1 MMTERR
7 GFHKLALAFVQSA
20 PTLVVAYLL
29 SFVKETEIHF
39 NTMLYLYMLHYVA
52 FYFSDYNH
60 DFFKRG
66 QLSDLMETLKYSLFF
81 ALSISFSS
89 FLLEEKFSISRRG
102 MVYFLLLSA
111 LLLYLENY
119 VIRKYWR
126 RFYYKLKGSHKILLI
141 TATSRIDK
149 VLERLLLS
157 NDSGGELVAVSVLDR
172 PEFRHEKVRVV
183 AEKDLMAYATHEV
196 VDEVFINLPSEKY
209 DIGEFVSK
217 FETMG
222 IDVTV
227 NLNAFDLN
235 FAGNKRIREVAGLN
249 VVTFSTN
256 FYKPSHVTAKRVID
270 ICGSLVGLL
279 ICGLVA
285 IVLVPLIRKDGGP
298 AIFAQKRVGK
308 NGRYF
313 KFYKFRS
320 MYVDAEER
328 KKELMAQNTMKGGMF
343 KMDNDPRI
351 TPIGRFIR
359 KTSLDELPQ
368 FYNVLK
374 GDMSLVGTR
383 PPTVDEYE
391 QYTPEQKRRLS
402 FKPGITGLWQVS
414 GRSEITDFDEVVR
427 LDVSYIDGWTIWSD
441 IKILLKTIK
450 VVFKRDGAK

>member
-149 VLERLLLS
+149 VLDRLLLS

-172 PEFRHEKVRVV
+172 PDFRHEKVRVV

-279 ICGLVA
+279 ICGLVG

-328 KKELMAQNTMKGGMF
+328 KKELMDQNTMTGGMF

>member
-1 MMTERR
+1 MTERR

-20 PTLVVAYLL
+20 PTLMVAYLL

-172 PEFRHEKVRVV
+172 PDFRHEKVRVV
-183 AEKDLMAYATHEV
+183 AETHLMPYATHEV

-328 KKELMAQNTMKGGMF
+328 KKELMAQNTMTGGMF

>member
-1 MMTERR
+1 MTERR

>member
-1 MMTERR
+1 M
-7 GFHKLALAFVQSA
+7 
-20 PTLVVAYLL
+20 
-29 SFVKETEIHF
+29 
-39 NTMLYLYMLHYVA
+39 N
-52 FYFSDYNH
+52 YFI
-60 DFFKRG
+60 KR
-66 QLSDLMETLKYSLFF
+66 
-81 ALSISFSS
+81 
-89 FLLEEKFSISRRG
+89 
-102 MVYFLLLSA
+102 
-111 LLLYLENY
+111 
-119 VIRKYWR
+119 YWR
-126 RFYYKLKGSHKILLI
+126 RFYYSLKGSHKILLI
-141 TATSRIDK
+141 TANSRLDK
-149 VLERLLLS
+149 VLDRLLSS
-157 NDSGGELVAVSVLDR
+157 NDSGGEVVAVTVLDR
-172 PEFRHEKVRVV
+172 PDFQHPFVQVV
-183 AEKDLMAYATHEV
+183 PKEDLLAYATYEV
-196 VDEVFINLPSEKY
+196 VDEVFLNLPSEEY
-209 DIGEFVSK
+209 EIGEYVSQ

-270 ICGSLVGLL
+270 ICGSLVGLV

-285 IVLVPLIRKDGGP
+285 IVLVPLIHKDGGP

-328 KKELMAQNTMKGGMF
+328 KKELMDQNTMTGGMF

-368 FYNVLK
+368 FFNVLK

-427 LDVSYIDGWTIWSD
+427 LDVSYIDDWTIWSD

>member
-119 VIRKYWR
+119 VIRKYWK

-149 VLERLLLS
+149 VLDRLLLS

-172 PEFRHEKVRVV
+172 PDFRHEKVRVV

>member
-172 PEFRHEKVRVV
+172 PDFRHEKVRVV

-298 AIFAQKRVGK
+298 AFFAQKRVGK

>member
-119 VIRKYWR
+119 VIWKYWR

-172 PEFRHEKVRVV
+172 PDFRHEKVRVV

-209 DIGEFVSK
+209 DIGEFASK

-279 ICGLVA
+279 LCGLVA

-328 KKELMAQNTMKGGMF
+328 KKELMDQNTMTGGMF

-368 FYNVLK
+368 FFNVLK

-391 QYTPEQKRRLS
+391 KYTPEQKRRLS

>member
-20 PTLVVAYLL
+20 PALVVAYLL

-149 VLERLLLS
+149 VLDRLLLS

-172 PEFRHEKVRVV
+172 PDFQHEKVRVV

-328 KKELMAQNTMKGGMF
+328 KKELMDQNTMTGGMF

-368 FYNVLK
+368 FFNVLK